1 MALYLP
7 RMRSGEGLDP
17 DPAARIG
24 EMNEKS
30 RSNCGTLSLT
40 GFAVPGFTR
49 ILSKYFESSFI
60 GTDYGG
66 PADHK
71 QPLGK

>member
-30 RSNCGTLSLT
+30 RSNCGTLSLIRPRVSEPT
-40 GFAVPGFTR
+40 FDA
-49 ILSKYFESSFI
+49 LSDVVAKDVDLQS
-60 GTDYGG
+60 
-66 PADHK
+66 A
-71 QPLGK
+71 LR